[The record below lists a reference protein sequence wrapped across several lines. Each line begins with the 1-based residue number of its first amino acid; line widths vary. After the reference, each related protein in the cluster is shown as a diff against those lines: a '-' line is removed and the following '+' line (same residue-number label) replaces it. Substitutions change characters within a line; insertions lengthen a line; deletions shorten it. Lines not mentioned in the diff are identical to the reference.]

1 MDRLETQV
9 VSNIWVGYF
18 HPFFY
23 MVENVELIIFATLMA
38 IMLLLIVFNRVLPN
52 PMAIV
57 MISSFSLIALGI
69 LMIGDGIS
77 ISGTVLQ
84 DAFTEK
90 FGLII
95 SLFGAVLGFEVV
107 I

>member
-1 MDRLETQV
+1 
-9 VSNIWVGYF
+9 
-18 HPFFY
+18 
-23 MVENVELIIFATLMA
+23 MVFI
-38 IMLLLIVFNRVLPN
+38 LLLVVFNRVLPN
-52 PMAIV
+52 PMAVV
-57 MISSFSLIALGI
+57 MIGSFSLIALGI

-90 FGLII
+90 FGVII
-95 SLFGAVLGFEVV
+95 SLFGSVLGFEVV